1 MQRLSCE
8 LCGSNDIVKQEGLYV
23 CQHCGSKYSPAEAKK
38 MLVQGTVQINYLPST
53 DNLLEL
59 ADNAFKARKYEE
71 AEEYSNRAIEIN
83 AFESRAWY
91 QKAVA
96 IGAQVEYSPSRIREY
111 VVCFN
116 KSISLI
122 TDEKEKSEV
131 IEEFIEN
138 MGIIVP
144 STLDRTLRRFEDN
157 VTHGLANDV
166 AVLVEDLNELYAS
179 TYEQYGKDPG
189 DFNQKLTKKVVDSV
203 ARAYDGT
210 TIKDYTGNKE
220 FPRKS
225 DLDLYLNRVGYLT
238 QILDIVFP
246 VCDDKELKL
255 SNLRVKLFI
264 LSAELN
270 AASYR
275 KKRGGEIEKEY
286 SLNDESKKRT
296 LEEIAEVH
304 KQIKQLDPTYKI
316 PKNTG
321 GCYIA
326 TVVYGS
332 YDCPQVWVLRRFR
345 DQFLLKSRVGNVFVK
360 IYYCV
365 SPVLV
370 RFFGNS
376 KWFKQ
381 VCLIPIDFLVRR
393 LISNGFSDTPYDD
406 TET

>member
-1 MQRLSCE
+1 MQRLQCE

-23 CQHCGSKYSPAEAKK
+23 CQHCGSKYSPNEAKK
-38 MLVQGTVQINYLPST
+38 LLVQGTVQINYLPST

-189 DFNQKLTKKVVDSV
+189 DFNQKLTKKVIDSV
-203 ARAYDGT
+203 ARAYDGN
-210 TIKDYTGNKE
+210 IINDYTGNKE
-220 FPRKS
+220 FPRKP
-225 DLDLYLNRVGYLT
+225 DLDLYLNRVGYLR
-238 QILDIVFP
+238 QILDLVFP

-264 LSAELN
+264 LNAELN

-275 KKRGGEIEKEY
+275 KKRGGEIELDYKL
-286 SLNDESKKRT
+286 SDESKKIT
-296 LEEIAEVH
+296 LEQIAETH

-316 PKNTG
+316 PKSG

-326 TVVYGS
+326 TAVYGS
-332 YDCPQVWVLRRFR
+332 YNCPQVWVLRRFR
-345 DQFLLKSRVGNVFVK
+345 DQILLKTRVGSAFVK
-360 IYYCV
+360 IYYCI

-370 RFFGNS
+370 SWFGES
-376 KWFKQ
+376 KWFKR
-381 VCLIPIDFLVRR
+381 VCVIPIDFLVRKLR
-393 LISNGFSDTPYDD
+393 SVGISGEPYHDR
-406 TET
+406 E